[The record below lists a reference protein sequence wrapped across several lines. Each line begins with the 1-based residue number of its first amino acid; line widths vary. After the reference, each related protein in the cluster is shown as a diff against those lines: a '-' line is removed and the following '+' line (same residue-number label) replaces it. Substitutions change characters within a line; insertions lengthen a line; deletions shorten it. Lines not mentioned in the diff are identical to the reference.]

1 MELEALFESVTPEE
15 QGEFGEKLDVGHSSN
30 AIKMSHNYFA
40 TNTSLIMYSH
50 VG

>member
-15 QGEFGEKLDVGHSSN
+15 QGEFGEKLEVGHSSN